1 MQCVAQ
7 SKPDGDCA
15 WVVGI
20 QKASSCDL
28 LSGCSCL
35 VALCMFLLFLSG
47 GMPAPNDEKKG
58 ENKAPATPSESESS
72 SYETVEVEEEL
83 PAWAL
88 AAATPKSAATPVAP
102 LRPTPKGV
110 SGPKACAAS
119 AVECS
124 DTEPESCRSETP
136 VREPETERPPEESSD
151 SRAGLSRRKRTD
163 TGPARPRGRSPQRGA
178 PPARASKHDPPA
190 EPEEPPKGK
199 GKTKGRTTCR
209 FCWRRI
215 GPSES
220 SRDQHTYWSVNCLSW
235 QQWSS
240 GRFSSW
246 QAACEAAEA
255 QKLRRER
262 RARLRNEAAAALAS
276 PPRPTRRRREEKPAK
291 EKAEKVRKPKTKEGK
306 QARAA
311 VRNKGRERKERKEK
325 GKKRPYEEPWPSPS
339 PDPARHKRDP
349 RDRRPPSSDDE
360 GGEGLRPRLKQ
371 TGPGTFKIVMGR

>member
-1 MQCVAQ
+1 MAQ

-124 DTEPESCRSETP
+124 HTKPGSCRSETP

-199 GKTKGRTTCR
+199 GKTKGRTTCV
-209 FCWRRI
+209 
-215 GPSES
+215 EL
-220 SRDQHTYWSVNCLSW
+220 V
-235 QQWSS
+235 
-240 GRFSSW
+240 
-246 QAACEAAEA
+246 
-255 QKLRRER
+255 LRRVPET
-262 RARLRNEAAAALAS
+262 S
-276 PPRPTRRRREEKPAK
+276 TPT
-291 EKAEKVRKPKTKEGK
+291 
-306 QARAA
+306 
-311 VRNKGRERKERKEK
+311 
-325 GKKRPYEEPWPSPS
+325 
-339 PDPARHKRDP
+339 
-349 RDRRPPSSDDE
+349 
-360 GGEGLRPRLKQ
+360 GLS
-371 TGPGTFKIVMGR
+371 TA